1 VSAIAIRASGLS
13 KQYRIG
19 TKMATYATLR
29 EQMTG
34 TFAGA
39 VRRLLRAGRGGE
51 GSDGEQR
58 GAIWAV
64 KDVSFEIRPGE
75 MVGIVGANGAGKTTL
90 LKLLSRITEPTGGRA
105 EIFGRIGSLLEVGT
119 GFHPEL
125 TGRENIFLNGAILGM
140 RKTEIDRRFDEI
152 VAFADVERF
161 LDTPVKHY
169 SSGMYMRLA
178 FAVAAHLESE
188 ILIVDEVLAVG
199 DAEFQRRG
207 LAKMQEVGKQ
217 DRTVLFVS
225 HNMSA
230 LRTSCTRGLLLER
243 GQLTDDGE
251 INAVVDKYLAAL
263 DQGSFANE
271 VNTGL
276 FVVNKVTVSS
286 PIGPVLKTLE
296 PAIVSVTLTARQ
308 VIGDPGLYVGFLSL
322 DSLRL
327 AGLDFKDFQTTAPMQ
342 PGERREFRFAVSA
355 LPMMP
360 GSYRLEIHVKDMATH
375 TIEMVPQLFPF
386 DIAEVPVYGGRKLDR
401 WFGQVALVAEASS
414 WPAEVTTS

>member
-1 VSAIAIRASGLS
+1 MSAIAIRASGLS
-13 KQYRIG
+13 KEYRIG

-29 EQMTG
+29 EQLTG
-34 TFAGA
+34 TFTGGA
-39 VRRLLRAGRGGE
+39 RQLLRMGRGE
-51 GSDGEQR
+51 GLDGER
-58 GAIWAV
+58 RSAIWAV
-64 KDVSFEIRPGE
+64 KDVSFEIRSGE

-125 TGRENIFLNGAILGM
+125 TGRENVYLNGAILGM
-140 RKTEIDRRFDEI
+140 RKNEIDRRFDEI
-152 VAFADVERF
+152 VAFAEVERF

-169 SSGMYMRLA
+169 SSGMYTRLA

-263 DQGSFANE
+263 DHGSVADE
-271 VNTGL
+271 VHTDL
-276 FVVNKVTVSS
+276 FIVNRVTVTS
-286 PIGPVLKTLE
+286 PTGPVLKTLE
-296 PAIVSVTLTARQ
+296 PAIVSVTLTAKQLIR
-308 VIGDPGLYVGFLSL
+308 DPGLYVGFLSL
-322 DSLRL
+322 ESLRL

-342 PGERREFRFAVSA
+342 PGERREFRFEVRA

-360 GSYRLEIHVKDMATH
+360 GGYRLEIHVKDMATH

-401 WFGQVALVAEASS
+401 WFGQVALVAEASA